1 MPLLSSR
8 FYMTLA
14 IPFVCRSCSSFR
26 AQLSVLF
33 EVGLCVATYL
43 TVLFYRVFGCANG
56 MAVPEIPRLLWCR
69 KWVIRVTIL
78 LTIFGVTLSTLH
90 QSSLGSLY
98 LIAPEKLHP
107 LWYSPF
113 MPMFFFVSS
122 MAAGASMVIFE
133 GFCP

>member
-1 MPLLSSR
+1 
-8 FYMTLA
+8 
-14 IPFVCRSCSSFR
+14 
-26 AQLSVLF
+26 
-33 EVGLCVATYL
+33 
-43 TVLFYRVFGCANG
+43 
-56 MAVPEIPRLLWCR
+56 MAGQKFPWLIKWR
-69 KWVIRVTIL
+69 KLVIRCTIL

-133 GFCP
+133 ACSRTRACINTWTPPTCARPTAWC